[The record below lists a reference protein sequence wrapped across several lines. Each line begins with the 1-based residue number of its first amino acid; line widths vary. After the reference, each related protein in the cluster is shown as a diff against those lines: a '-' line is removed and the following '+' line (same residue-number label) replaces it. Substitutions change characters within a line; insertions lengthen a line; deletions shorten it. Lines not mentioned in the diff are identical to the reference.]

1 GHPPPPPAARRT
13 RAVRTC
19 PCRAAPSARPPLVP
33 RAPGDRR
40 GPPGPR
46 NDGGALQP
54 GPAYRPPP
62 PPLSGLG
69 HRRLGDGS
77 ADRRFRG
84 SGAVDDPPGLLLGP
98 IATRLT
104 GGGGRVG
111 DRVRPGVR
119 PDRPRRPSHV
129 AER

>member
-1 GHPPPPPAARRT
+1 AAGRAVRNGRRSPSPSPAARRT
-13 RAVRTC
+13 RTVRTC
-19 PCRAAPSARPPLVP
+19 SCRAAPSDRAALDP
-33 RAPGDRR
+33 RAPDDRR

-46 NDGGALQP
+46 NDGGARQP
-54 GPAYRPPP
+54 DAADRPPA

-104 GGGGRVG
+104 GGGGRV
-111 DRVRPGVR
+111 
-119 PDRPRRPSHV
+119 
-129 AER
+129 